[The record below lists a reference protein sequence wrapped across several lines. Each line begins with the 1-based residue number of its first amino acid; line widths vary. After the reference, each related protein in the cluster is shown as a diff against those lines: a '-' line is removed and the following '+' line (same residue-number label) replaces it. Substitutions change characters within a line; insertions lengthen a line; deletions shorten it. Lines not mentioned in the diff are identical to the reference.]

1 MSRPSASVPLA
12 SGLLSSSGMNCG
24 RRASDRRRFLLRL
37 VRMVYSQLLTSP
49 PRNSRSER
57 NARTSVSCTR
67 SSATSAS
74 RVSARAYRRSAGIMA
89 STLSRNA
96 VIAARS
102 WFGPGGGHYW
112 LLQSLIQLTPA
123 PGGYS
128 GGWGC
133 EVVTRTRVR
142 IGAVPAAEAGVP
154 PDRWGGFEVLSRRRK
169 LLRMSDA
176 EHWLKVDWKPDG
188 AKFRSDAGQ

>member
-24 RRASDRRRFLLRL
+24 RRASERRRFLFRL
-37 VRMVYSQLLTSP
+37 VRIVYSQLRTSP
-49 PRNSRSER
+49 PINSRSER

-96 VIAARS
+96 VIETRS
-102 WFGPGGGHYW
+102 WFSPAGVDYW
-112 LLQSLIQLTPA
+112 PPQHWPPQRLLQLTPA
-123 PGGYS
+123 PRGYS
-128 GGWGC
+128 DHQGC
-133 EVVTRTRVR
+133 AAYSPKRGR
-142 IGAVPAAEAGVP
+142 IGAVPAAGAGVP
-154 PDRWGGFEVLSRRRK
+154 PDRYGGFAVLSWRVEI
-169 LLRMSDA
+169 LLIVNT
-176 EHWLKVDWKPDG
+176 EYQIKVDWKADG
-188 AKFRSDAGQ
+188 AKF